1 MTKNLPAYAPVV
13 LRFALVLVYIWFAV
27 SQITNAAAWTGL
39 VPSWATGVSG
49 MSAQTIVNL
58 NGWFEVVAGTLLA
71 LGVRVR
77 WVAALLFLHLLVIT
91 THLGFTAVGV
101 RDFGLS
107 FATLAVALYGDD
119 MWSLTY
125 KREQAPAPTPTLD
138 KKVGM

>member
-1 MTKNLPAYAPVV
+1 MTKHLPAYAPVV

-27 SQITNAAAWTGL
+27 SQITNAAAWVGL
-39 VPSWATGVSG
+39 VPSWATGLSG
-49 MSAQTIVNL
+49 LNAETIVNL

-91 THLGFTAVGV
+91 AHLGFTAVGV

-125 KREQAPAPTPTLD
+125 KGEQAPAVVSEANKPATI
-138 KKVGM
+138 